1 MVNIQ
6 LVKWCN
12 DLGMGITFAVT
23 FITGLFKWTLLV
35 RTLGLTTIVFPV
47 ALMSDIHDWA
57 GFLLGIF
64 VAVHLFLNRAW
75 IGAMTRNMLGRRSK
89 DYP

>member
-6 LVKWCN
+6 VVKWCN

-23 FITGLFKWTLLV
+23 FITGLFKWTFFV
-35 RTLGLTTIVFPV
+35 RTTGLTTVVLPT
-47 ALMSDIHDWA
+47 ALMSEIHDRA

-64 VAVHLFLNRAW
+64 VAIHLFLNRAW
-75 IGAMTRNMLGRRSK
+75 IAAMTRRILGGK
-89 DYP
+89 DGEN

>member
-35 RTLGLTTIVFPV
+35 RTLGLTTLVFPV

-75 IGAMTRNMLGRRSK
+75 IGAMTRRIFAGRPDDNS
-89 DYP
+89 